1 VSLYYLMDQVET
13 VRRSFRDPAGSVVHS
28 AGRVLRYVNA
38 TGASDFKAFQDSDTV
53 KHFIREGKIV
63 GTCCLESANGEGVT
77 VLEHER
83 IPFASYPY
91 EWAPEML
98 SAAGLL
104 TIDIAEA
111 LLGEN
116 MGLKDATPFNILWR
130 GPNPVFVDVLS
141 IERRDPLDATWLPLA
156 QFQRTFV
163 LPLMANALLSVPLNR
178 TFLTSREGLEPEDLF
193 RWAGSSMKWNRN
205 YMTEVALPVW
215 LNRRSHGAGSL
226 YQKRRVESPDKARY
240 ILESLFRRQRNLL
253 TRAKSTNGRSSAWSD
268 YAESST
274 HYSNAQAD
282 AKKRFVE
289 EVLRDFAPRRV
300 LDIGCNTGHF
310 SAMAAR
316 SGAAV
321 VAVDSDPAV
330 VSLAWQRA
338 RTDNLDILPLSGN
351 IANPS
356 PATGWRNGECPSFL
370 ERAAGAF
377 DCVMMLAVVHHLLVT
392 ERVPL
397 REVVQL
403 VAQITTDLV
412 ILEFVGPKDPMFQ
425 RIARGR
431 DDLHR
436 EDTSD
441 AFEQSCQGV
450 FDIVRSLVLPE
461 SQRSLYCLRKCR
473 D

>member
-53 KHFIREGKIV
+53 KHFIRDGKIV
-63 GTCCLESANGEGVT
+63 GTSCLQSSSGEGVT

-91 EWAPEML
+91 EWVPEML
-98 SAAGLL
+98 RAAGLL

-111 LLGEN
+111 LLREN

-163 LPLMANALLSVPLNR
+163 LPLMANALLSAPLSR
-178 TFLTSREGLEPEDLF
+178 TFLSNREGLEPEDLF

-215 LNRRSHGAGSL
+215 LNRRSHRAGSL
-226 YQKRRVESPDKARY
+226 YQKRSVESPEKARY

-253 TRAKSTNGRSSAWSD
+253 SRTKPPNGRSSAWSD

-274 HYSNAQAD
+274 HYSNAQAG
-282 AKKRFVE
+282 AKNEFVE
-289 EVLRDFAPRRV
+289 HVLRDFKPRRV
-300 LDIGCNTGHF
+300 LDIGCNRGHF

-316 SGAAV
+316 SGASV

-330 VSLAWQRA
+330 VSLAWQSA
-338 RTDNLDILPLSGN
+338 RTDNLDILPLTGN

-370 ERAAGAF
+370 ERASGAF
-377 DCVMMLAVVHHLLVT
+377 DCVMMLAMVHHLLIT

-397 REVVQL
+397 HEIVQL
-403 VAQITTDLV
+403 AAQISTDLV

-436 EDTSD
+436 EDTVD
-441 AFEQSCQGV
+441 AFEQSCRGV

-473 D
+473 E